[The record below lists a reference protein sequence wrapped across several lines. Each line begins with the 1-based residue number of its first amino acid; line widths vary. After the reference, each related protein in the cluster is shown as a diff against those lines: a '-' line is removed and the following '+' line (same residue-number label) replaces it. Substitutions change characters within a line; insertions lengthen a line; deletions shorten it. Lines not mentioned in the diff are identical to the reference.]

1 MSILAMTVIRVHD
14 HPNAD
19 ALRVY
24 ELDAPGVEGLVVVAN
39 VERCYAPGDVVA
51 IARVGAVLED
61 GTKIRKSRLRGVD
74 SFGMALGPVDAAP
87 GDDLTARFGAAAP
100 TAAPGVPDVPLAKWA
115 SIEQLH
121 AVRLAL
127 QARHE
132 ATGEALPRVTYRAKV
147 KVDGTNGA
155 IHALPGELAPGGFA
169 AQSRTRVLTPDSDN
183 YGFAAWAHGP
193 ARGFCAGLF
202 ARLGRAVVYGE
213 WCGRGIQK
221 RTAISKIER
230 NAFAVFAVQL
240 GDPSR
245 DTARLLVEPARL
257 RALLPAHPDV
267 LVLPWHGEPVEL
279 DFSDVERL
287 RAGAERIEAMVAE
300 VEAVDPWVSEVFGLR
315 GLGEGVVLY
324 PQEGV
329 AWDADGSTDRDRYVD
344 LMLKA
349 KGEEHRVNRQRRAA
363 QIDPEVARSVD
374 ELVAL
379 VVTPARLEQ
388 ALEQVLGSDVVDVSR
403 MGELLR
409 WVSHDVRKESV
420 AELAAAGLEW
430 AQVSKA
436 VDRAAQRWLR
446 ARASR

>member
-1 MSILAMTVIRVHD
+1 
-14 HPNAD
+14 
-19 ALRVY
+19 
-24 ELDAPGVEGLVVVAN
+24 
-39 VERCYAPGDVVA
+39 
-51 IARVGAVLED
+51 
-61 GTKIRKSRLRGVD
+61 
-74 SFGMALGPVDAAP
+74 
-87 GDDLTARFGAAAP
+87 
-100 TAAPGVPDVPLAKWA
+100 
-115 SIEQLH
+115 
-121 AVRLAL
+121 
-127 QARHE
+127 
-132 ATGEALPRVTYRAKV
+132 
-147 KVDGTNGA
+147 
-155 IHALPGELAPGGFA
+155 
-169 AQSRTRVLTPDSDN
+169 
-183 YGFAAWAHGP
+183 
-193 ARGFCAGLF
+193 
-202 ARLGRAVVYGE
+202 
-213 WCGRGIQK
+213 
-221 RTAISKIER
+221 
-230 NAFAVFAVQL
+230 
-240 GDPSR
+240 
-245 DTARLLVEPARL
+245 
-257 RALLPAHPDV
+257 
-267 LVLPWHGEPVEL
+267 
-279 DFSDVERL
+279 
-287 RAGAERIEAMVAE
+287 MVAE